1 MCDAVLRAK
10 SFQLYLTLRDPMDY
24 SSPVSS
30 VHGIIQAR
38 IVEWVVMPFSR
49 GFFPTQGW
57 KLNLLSPAL
66 ADGFFTTSTTW
77 EAPERCH

>member
-10 SFQLYLTLRDPMDY
+10 SFQLYLTLCDPMDY

-38 IVEWVVMPFSR
+38 IVEWVVVPFSR
-49 GFFPTQGW
+49 GFFQPGDR
-57 KLNLLSPAL
+57 N
-66 ADGFFTTSTTW
+66 
-77 EAPERCH
+77 